1 MKTFVTLIKREFW
14 ENRGGFLWAPFVVI
28 GLFVVFT
35 FMGILTGEAHV
46 DGNDFRVM
54 NVPLAQLVNGL
65 KPEQLVQVAQGINM
79 GLSMMALVVQV
90 VLGIVLFFYL
100 IATLYDDRRDRSIL
114 FWKSMPVSDIQTVGS
129 KLFSAAFVAPLI
141 AWVAGIV
148 FHLIMLLMIS
158 GWLSFHGVNGFKL
171 LWSPGISEHVHPLRM
186 WICMLAAIPVN
197 ALWAV
202 PTYGWLLLVSS
213 WARSK
218 PFIWAV
224 SVPFVSGALL
234 SWADM
239 LTNLRIPESWMWFHV
254 IPRAL
259 GSVLPYSWDP
269 SSNGIGYKFNA
280 DHMPTELF
288 TFSALGDA
296 LTSSNLWIG
305 VAVGAAMI
313 AGAVYL
319 RRYREIAD

>member
-14 ENRGGFLWAPFVVI
+14 ENRGGFLWAPFVVV
-28 GLFVVFT
+28 GLFIVFT
-35 FMGILTGEAHV
+35 FMGILAGEAQV
-46 DGNDFRVM
+46 DGKDFRVM
-54 NVPLAQLVNGL
+54 NVPLAQMVNGL
-65 KPEQLVQVAQGINM
+65 KPEQLVQAAQGINM
-79 GLSMMALVVQV
+79 GLSMMALIVQV

-100 IATLYDDRRDRSIL
+100 IGALYDDRRDRSIL
-114 FWKSMPVSDIQTVGS
+114 FWKSMPVSDIETVGS

-141 AWVAGIV
+141 AWAASIV
-148 FHLIMLLMIS
+148 FHLIMLVMIS
-158 GWLSFHGVNGFKL
+158 GWLAVHGINGFKL
-171 LWSPGISEHVHPLRM
+171 LLTPGISEHEHPLRL
-186 WICMLAAIPVN
+186 WFCMLAAIPVN
-197 ALWAV
+197 ALWAL

-239 LTNLRIPESWMWFHV
+239 LTNLRIPETWMWFHV

-259 GSVLPYSWDP
+259 FSVLPFSWD
-269 SSNGIGYKFNA
+269 SGSKGIGYNFSSN
-280 DHMPTELF
+280 HTPTDLF
-288 TFSALGDA
+288 TFTAMGDV
-296 LTSSNLWIG
+296 LTSTSLWIG
-305 VAVGAAMI
+305 AAAGIAMI
-313 AGAVYL
+313 AGAVYM